1 MSDRRLR
8 VGLVTEPA
16 GIENPYMHGAYLG
29 LERAVRELGI
39 RGRVLT
45 PAPKEGYV
53 PSLSLLARQKYDLVI
68 GFGFQAGLAARARG
82 GSLSQDDPP
91 RAQLRALS
99 YFAVAAI
106 DRVATQFPETRF
118 ASIDFAHDDLAHRPK
133 NVLGIV
139 FREEQAGYLA
149 GHLAALVLTLSPGEE
164 VISSV
169 GGQRVPAVERFI
181 AGYQAGARGANPR
194 VTTLNSYTDSFLDP
208 VKGRSV
214 ALSQIAKGS
223 RVVFQVAS
231 ACGLGA
237 LEAAKERG
245 IWGIGVDVDQS
256 HLGRHIL
263 TSAVK
268 RLDVA
273 VFDTIEGLAR
283 GTLETGRTSRFSLR
297 NGGVGLGTISAGV
310 PRSLKAEIED
320 VRAEIVAGKI
330 PIASSVT

>member
-1 MSDRRLR
+1 LVSDRRLR
-8 VGLVTEPA
+8 VGLVVEPT
-16 GIENPYMHGAYLG
+16 GIDHSYNRGAYLG

-45 PAPKEGYV
+45 PAPKEGYI

-68 GFGFQAGLAARARG
+68 GPSFFAAT
-82 GSLSQDDPP
+82 
-91 RAQLRALS
+91 
-99 YFAVAAI
+99 AI
-106 DRVATQFPETRF
+106 DRVATRFPETRF
-118 ASIDFAHDDLAHRPK
+118 AILDFAHGDLAQRPT
-133 NVLGIV
+133 NVVGLM
-139 FREEQAGYLA
+139 FSEEQAGYLA
-149 GHLAALVLTLSPGEE
+149 GHLAALVLKLSPGEE
-164 VISSV
+164 VVSSV

-194 VTTLNSYTDSFLDP
+194 VTTLNTYTDDFLDP
-208 VKGRSV
+208 AKGRSV

-237 LEAAKERG
+237 LEAARERG
-245 IWGIGVDVDQS
+245 VWGIGVDVDQS

-268 RLDVA
+268 RMDVA
-273 VFDTIEGLAR
+273 VFDTIGELAR

-297 NGGVGLGTISAGV
+297 NGGVGLGAINPGV
-310 PRSLKAEIED
+310 PRSLKAEIEA

-330 PIASSVT
+330 PIATSVT

>member
-1 MSDRRLR
+1 M
-8 VGLVTEPA
+8 GPE
-16 GIENPYMHGAYLG
+16 GIDDPYNHGAYLG

-39 RGRVLT
+39 RGRVMT
-45 PAPKEGYV
+45 PALKEGYV

-68 GFGFQAGLAARARG
+68 GTGVFAA
-82 GSLSQDDPP
+82 P
-91 RAQLRALS
+91 
-99 YFAVAAI
+99 AI
-106 DRVATQFPETRF
+106 DRVATGFPETRF
-118 ASIDFAHDDLAHRPK
+118 AIIDAAHDDLAHRPK
-133 NVLGIV
+133 NVVGLV

-164 VISSV
+164 VISSIG
-169 GGQRVPAVERFI
+169 GGQRLPSVEPFI
-181 AGYQAGARGANPR
+181 AGYQAGARTANPR
-194 VTTLNSYTDSFLDP
+194 ITTLNAYTDDFFDP

-237 LEAAKERG
+237 LEAAREHG
-245 IWGIGVDVDQS
+245 VWGIGVDVDQS

-273 VFDTIEGLAR
+273 VFETIEELAR

-297 NGGVGLGTISAGV
+297 NRGVGLGTISAAV
-310 PRSLKAEIED
+310 PRSFKAEIED

>member
-1 MSDRRLR
+1 M
-8 VGLVTEPA
+8 EPA
-16 GIENPYMHGAYLG
+16 GIDHPYHHGSYVG

-68 GFGFQAGLAARARG
+68 AAN
-82 GSLSQDDPP
+82 
-91 RAQLRALS
+91 
-99 YFAVAAI
+99 YFAAPAI
-106 DRVATQFPETRF
+106 DRVATGFPETRF
-118 ASIDFAHDDLAHRPK
+118 AIIDFAHDDLAHRPM
-133 NVLGIV
+133 NVLGLE

-149 GHLAALVLTLSPGEE
+149 GHLAALVLTLSPGKE

-169 GGQRVPAVERFI
+169 GGQRVPAVEKYI

-194 VTTLNSYTDSFLDP
+194 VTTLNSYTDDFWDA

-237 LEAAKERG
+237 LEAAKEHG
-245 IWGIGVDVDQS
+245 IWGIGVDIDQS

-268 RLDVA
+268 SLDVA
-273 VFDTIEGLAR
+273 VFDTIEELAR

-297 NGGVGLGTISAGV
+297 NGGVGLGTISAAV
-310 PRSLKAEIED
+310 PRALKAEIED

-330 PIASSVT
+330 AIASSVT

>member
-1 MSDRRLR
+1 LVSDRQLR
-8 VGLVTEPA
+8 VGLVIEPT
-16 GIENPYMHGAYLG
+16 GIDNPYYHGAYLG

-39 RGRVLT
+39 RGRVMT

-68 GFGFQAGLAARARG
+68 GSNGAELAPGGATPHFVGAR
-82 GSLSQDDPP
+82 
-91 RAQLRALS
+91 
-99 YFAVAAI
+99 AI
-106 DRVATQFPETRF
+106 DRVATEFPETRF
-118 ASIDFAHDDLAHRPK
+118 AIIDVAHDDLAHRPK
-133 NVLGIV
+133 NVLGLV
-139 FREEQAGYLA
+139 FSEEEAGYLA
-149 GHLAALVLTLSPGEE
+149 GHLAALVLELSPGEE

-169 GGQRVPAVERFI
+169 GGQRVPAVERYI
-181 AGYQAGARGANPR
+181 AGYQAGARRANPR
-194 VTTLNSYTDSFLDP
+194 VTALNTYTDDFIDP

-237 LEAAKERG
+237 LEAASERR

-256 HLGRHIL
+256 HLGQHIL

-268 RLDVA
+268 RMDVA
-273 VFDTIEGLAR
+273 VFDTIEELAR

-297 NGGVGLGTISAGV
+297 NGGVGLGTINAAV
-310 PRSLKAEIED
+310 PRALKGEIED

-330 PIASSVT
+330 PIAGSVT

>member
-1 MSDRRLR
+1 VSERRLR
-8 VGLVTEPA
+8 VGLVVEPG
-16 GIENPYMHGAYLG
+16 GIDYPYSHGAYLG

-68 GFGFQAGLAARARG
+68 GTLFAA
-82 GSLSQDDPP
+82 P
-91 RAQLRALS
+91 
-99 YFAVAAI
+99 AI
-106 DRVATQFPETRF
+106 DRVATGFPETRF
-118 ASIDFAHDDLAHRPK
+118 AIIDAAHDDLAHRPN
-133 NVLGIV
+133 NVLGLA
-139 FREEQAGYLA
+139 FSAEQAGYLA

-169 GGQRVPAVERFI
+169 GGLRVPAVEKFI
-181 AGYQAGARGANPR
+181 AGYRAGARGANPR
-194 VTTLNSYTDSFLDP
+194 VTMLNSYTDSFLDP

-273 VFDTIEGLAR
+273 VFDTIEALAR
-283 GTLETGRTSRFSLR
+283 GTLETGRTYRFSLR
-297 NGGVGLGTISAGV
+297 NRGVGLGTISAAV
-310 PRSLKAEIED
+310 PRSLK
-320 VRAEIVAGKI
+320 AEIVAGKI

>member
-1 MSDRRLR
+1 M
-8 VGLVTEPA
+8 EPA
-16 GIENPYMHGAYLG
+16 GIDYPYHHGAYLG

-68 GFGFQAGLAARARG
+68 GTGFYSA
-82 GSLSQDDPP
+82 P
-91 RAQLRALS
+91 
-99 YFAVAAI
+99 AI
-106 DRVATQFPETRF
+106 DRVATGFPETRF
-118 ASIDFAHDDLAHRPK
+118 AIIDVAHDELAHRPT
-133 NVLGIV
+133 NVVG
-139 FREEQAGYLA
+139 GYLA

-169 GGQRVPAVERFI
+169 GGEQVPSVERWI
-181 AGYQAGARGANPR
+181 AGYQAGARGANPL
-194 VTTLNSYTDSFLDP
+194 VTNLNSYTDDFVDP

-223 RVVFQVAS
+223 RVVFQVAA

-237 LEAAKERG
+237 LEAASEYG
-245 IWGIGVDVDQS
+245 IWGVGVDVDQS
-256 HLGRHIL
+256 HLGRHML
-263 TSAVK
+263 TSAVM
-268 RLDVA
+268 RMDVA
-273 VFDTIEGLAR
+273 VFDTIEELVR

-297 NGGVGLGTISAGV
+297 NRGVGLGTINAAV

-330 PIASSVT
+330 PVASSVT

>member
-1 MSDRRLR
+1 LVSERILR
-8 VGLVTEPA
+8 VGLVVEPA
-16 GIENPYMHGAYLG
+16 GIEHAYVQGGYLG
-29 LERAVRELGI
+29 LERAARELGI

-53 PSLSLLARQKYDLVI
+53 PSLSLLARQKYDLVFS
-68 GFGFQAGLAARARG
+68 FGFFAA
-82 GSLSQDDPP
+82 
-91 RAQLRALS
+91 
-99 YFAVAAI
+99 AAI
-106 DRVATQFPETRF
+106 DRVATGFPETRF
-118 ASIDFAHDDLAHRPK
+118 ASIDYAHEDLAHRPP
-133 NVLGIV
+133 NVVGLV

-164 VISSV
+164 VISSI
-169 GGQRVPAVERFI
+169 GGQRVPAVERYI

-194 VTTLNSYTDSFLDP
+194 VTILNGYTDDFLDP
-208 VKGRSV
+208 AKGRSV

-237 LEAAKERG
+237 LEAASERG

-256 HLGRHIL
+256 HLGAHIL

-273 VFDTIEGLAR
+273 VFDTIEKLVR
-283 GTLETGRTSRFSLR
+283 GKLETGRTSSFSLR

-330 PIASSVT
+330 PIESPVT

>member
-1 MSDRRLR
+1 MSGRQLR
-8 VGLVTEPA
+8 VGLVTEST
-16 GIENPYMHGAYLG
+16 GIENPYIRPAYLG

-45 PAPKEGYV
+45 PAPKEGYA

-68 GFGFQAGLAARARG
+68 GAGFYPAT
-82 GSLSQDDPP
+82 
-91 RAQLRALS
+91 AL
-99 YFAVAAI
+99 
-106 DRVATQFPETRF
+106 DGVATGFPDTRF
-118 ASIDFAHDDLAHRPK
+118 AIIDTAQDELAHRPA
-133 NVLGIV
+133 NVLGLV

-149 GHLAALVLTLSPGEE
+149 GHLAALALTLTPGEE

-169 GGQRVPAVERFI
+169 GGHRVPAVERYI

-194 VTTLNSYTDSFLDP
+194 VTALNGYTDSFLDP
-208 VKGRSV
+208 MKGRSV

-231 ACGLGA
+231 VCGLGA
-237 LEAAKERG
+237 LEAAKEHG

-273 VFDTIEGLAR
+273 VFDTIEELVR
-283 GTLETGRTSRFSLR
+283 GTLETGRTSHFSLR
-297 NGGVGLGTISAGV
+297 NGAVGLGTISTQV

-330 PIASSVT
+330 PITNSVT

>member
-1 MSDRRLR
+1 M
-8 VGLVTEPA
+8 EPK
-16 GIENPYMHGAYLG
+16 GIDDPYNHGAYLG

-68 GFGFQAGLAARARG
+68 GSNGAELAPGGVTPHFVGAR
-82 GSLSQDDPP
+82 
-91 RAQLRALS
+91 
-99 YFAVAAI
+99 AI
-106 DRVATQFPETRF
+106 DRVATEFPETRF
-118 ASIDFAHDDLAHRPK
+118 AIIDVAHDDLAHRPE
-133 NVLGIV
+133 NVLGLV
-139 FREEQAGYLA
+139 FSEEQAGYLA

-169 GGQRVPAVERFI
+169 GGLRVPAVERLI

-273 VFDTIEGLAR
+273 VFDTIEALAR
-283 GTLETGRTSRFSLR
+283 GTLETGRTSRFSLENR
-297 NGGVGLGTISAGV
+297 GVGLGTISAAV
-310 PRSLKAEIED
+310 PRSFKAEIED
-320 VRAEIVAGKI
+320 VRAEIVAGTI

>member
-1 MSDRRLR
+1 MVSARQLR
-8 VGLVTEPA
+8 VGLVVEPP
-16 GIENPYMHGAYLG
+16 GIENPYLHGAYLG
-29 LERAVRELGI
+29 LERAVREFGI

-68 GFGFQAGLAARARG
+68 SFGPFAAG
-82 GSLSQDDPP
+82 
-91 RAQLRALS
+91 
-99 YFAVAAI
+99 AI
-106 DRVATQFPETRF
+106 DRVATGFPETRF
-118 ASIDFAHDDLAHRPK
+118 ASIDFAHDDLAHRPP
-133 NVLGIV
+133 NVVGLV

-149 GHLAALVLTLSPGEE
+149 GHLAALVLTLSRGEE

-169 GGQRVPAVERFI
+169 GGERVPAVEKFI

-194 VTTLNSYTDSFLDP
+194 VTTLNSFTDDFHDP
-208 VKGRSV
+208 MKGRSV

-237 LEAAKERG
+237 LEAARESG

-273 VFDTIEGLAR
+273 VFDTIEALAR
-283 GTLETGRTSRFSLR
+283 GTLETGRTSSFSLH
-297 NGGVGLGTISAGV
+297 NGGVGLGMISARV
-310 PRSLKAEIED
+310 PDSLKADIED

-330 PIASSVT
+330 PIATSVT

>member
-1 MSDRRLR
+1 LVSQRRLR
-8 VGLVTEPA
+8 VGFVTEPP
-16 GIENPYMHGAYLG
+16 GIEDTYIRPAYLG
-29 LERAVRELGI
+29 LERAVQELGI

-68 GFGFQAGLAARARG
+68 GG
-82 GSLSQDDPP
+82 GSFP
-91 RAQLRALS
+91 A
-99 YFAVAAI
+99 AAI
-106 DRVATQFPETRF
+106 DSVATEFPETRF
-118 ASIDFAHDDLAHRPK
+118 AIIDFDQADLAHRPT
-133 NVLGIV
+133 NVAGLV
-139 FREEQAGYLA
+139 FQEEEAGYLA

-169 GGQRVPAVERFI
+169 GGQRTPSVERSI
-181 AGYQAGARGANPR
+181 AGYQAGARRANPR
-194 VTTLNSYTDSFLDP
+194 VTTLNSYTDDFFDP
-208 VKGRSV
+208 VKGRSI

-223 RVVFQVAS
+223 RVVFQVAG

-237 LEAAKERG
+237 LEAASERG

-256 HLGRHIL
+256 YLGRHIL

-268 RLDVA
+268 RMDVA
-273 VFDTIEGLAR
+273 VFDTVEELAR

-297 NGGVGLGTISAGV
+297 NRGVGLGTISAAV